1 MKTLYI
7 NQRFIDPSIFL
18 RYPLSIKYAVTD
30 VSAIE
35 DADIILDHS
44 VYILDRFCLTNIY
57 DYVSVEQLNTF
68 ANHSDAQILFLED
81 FTMPVQDTALQI
93 KNLIITHGFKPQS
106 LWFNI
111 AWLHQKVELDNALEA
126 MGIYGVNV
134 QVYNHWL
141 FAIYDQYTTHKPLFD
156 KLKDN
161 AIEKRYSIFTRR
173 YYETR
178 FSLFLELINQDLLK
192 DCEYTFT
199 NFSPEV
205 REYPNPWITKDELK
219 NLDVTK
225 SYKDKKHL
233 IDRWIDGLP
242 YCIDVNNL
250 IESFPLDIYERYS
263 KSGINVVI
271 ETLPIH
277 INYDGA
283 NTQSLM
289 ITEKTFKAIATERPF
304 MLYAP
309 SGSLDMLKKEG
320 FKTFDSW
327 IDESYD
333 KTDIIE
339 EKQKLIVDQL
349 KEFNKLT
356 DAEYYRNLDNAVRT
370 TEYNLHRF
378 LYLGKLS
385 SENSIY
391 YDIGLLQK

>member
-1 MKTLYI
+1 MKT
-7 NQRFIDPSIFL
+7 
-18 RYPLSIKYAVTD
+18 
-30 VSAIE
+30 E
-35 DADIILDHS
+35 
-44 VYILDRFCLTNIY
+44 LTG
-57 DYVSVEQLNTF
+57 
-68 ANHSDAQILFLED
+68 
-81 FTMPVQDTALQI
+81 LQI
-93 KNLIITHGFKPQS
+93 WAK
-106 LWFNI
+106 
-111 AWLHQKVELDNALEA
+111 
-126 MGIYGVNV
+126 V
-134 QVYNHWL
+134 QV
-141 FAIYDQYTTHKPLFD
+141 D
-156 KLKDN
+156 
-161 AIEKRYSIFTRR
+161 
-173 YYETR
+173 
-178 FSLFLELINQDLLK
+178 
-192 DCEYTFT
+192 
-199 NFSPEV
+199 
-205 REYPNPWITKDELK
+205 
-219 NLDVTK
+219 K

-271 ETLPIH
+271 ETSPIH

-320 FKTFDSW
+320 FKTFDFW

-339 EKQKLIVDQL
+339 EKQKLIVGQL

-356 DAEYYRNLDNAVRT
+356 DTEYYRNLDNAART
-370 TEYNLHRF
+370 TNYNLRRF

-385 SENSIY
+385 TENTIY
-391 YDIGLLQK
+391 YDMGLLQK

>member
-1 MKTLYI
+1 
-7 NQRFIDPSIFL
+7 
-18 RYPLSIKYAVTD
+18 
-30 VSAIE
+30 
-35 DADIILDHS
+35 
-44 VYILDRFCLTNIY
+44 
-57 DYVSVEQLNTF
+57 
-68 ANHSDAQILFLED
+68 
-81 FTMPVQDTALQI
+81 MPVQDTALQI
-93 KNLIITHGFKPQS
+93 KNLITTHGFKPQS

-271 ETLPIH
+271 ETSPIH

-356 DAEYYRNLDNAVRT
+356 DTEYYRNLDNAART
-370 TEYNLHRF
+370 TNHNLRRF
-378 LYLGKLS
+378 LKF
-385 SENSIY
+385 
-391 YDIGLLQK
+391 

>member
-1 MKTLYI
+1 MKNIYI
-7 NQRFIDPSIFL
+7 NQRFIDPSVVL
-18 RYPLSIKYAVTD
+18 RYPLITKYSISD
-30 VSAIE
+30 VSTIE
-35 DADIILDHS
+35 GADIVDHS
-44 VYILDRFCLTNIY
+44 VYILERYCLTNIY
-57 DYVSVEQLNTF
+57 DYASVEQLNTF
-68 ANHSDAQILFLED
+68 ANLSDAQLLFLED

-93 KNLIITHGFKPQS
+93 KNLINTHGFNPQS
-106 LWFNI
+106 LWFSI
-111 AWLHQKVELDNALEA
+111 AWVHQKVELENALES
-126 MGIYGVNV
+126 MGIHGVNI

-141 FAIYDQYTTHKPLFD
+141 STIYDQYIRNKSLFD

-219 NLDVTK
+219 NLDITK

-242 YCIDVNNL
+242 YCIDINNL
-250 IESFPLDIYERYS
+250 IDSFPLDIYEKYS

-271 ETLPIH
+271 ETLPKH
-277 INYDGA
+277 AVCNDS

-309 SGSLDMLKKEG
+309 SGSLDILKKEG
-320 FKTFDSW
+320 FKTFDYW

-333 KTDIIE
+333 KTDIVE

-349 KEFNKLT
+349 KEFNKLA
-356 DAEYYRNLDNAVRT
+356 DAEYYRNLDNAAKT
-370 TEYNLHRF
+370 TTYNLRRF
-378 LYLGKLS
+378 LHLGKLS
-385 SENSIY
+385 TENTIY
-391 YDIGLLQK
+391 YDMGLLQK

>member
-1 MKTLYI
+1 MKTIYV
-7 NQRFIDPSIFL
+7 NQRFVDPPVLL
-18 RYPLSIKYAVTD
+18 RYPLITKYSTSDMSVIENT
-30 VSAIE
+30 AIV
-35 DADIILDHS
+35 DHS
-44 VYILDRFCLTNIY
+44 VFILERFCLTDIY
-57 DYVSVEQLNTF
+57 EYATVDQLNTF
-68 ANHSDAQILFLED
+68 ANLSDAQLLFLED

-93 KNLIITHGFKPQS
+93 KNLVNTHGFKPKS

-111 AWLHQKVELDNALEA
+111 AWLHQKVELENALES
-126 MGIYGVNV
+126 MGIYGVNF

-141 FAIYDQYTTHKPLFD
+141 FQIFAQYMLNKPLFE
-156 KLKDN
+156 KLKNN
-161 AIEKRYSIFTRR
+161 AIEKRYSVFTRR
-173 YYETR
+173 YYEAR
-178 FSLFLELINQDLLK
+178 FSLFLDLINQDLLK

-219 NLDVTK
+219 NLDITK

-271 ETLPIH
+271 ETLPKH
-277 INYDGA
+277 PGWHDHT
-283 NTQSLM
+283 TQSLM

-304 MLYAP
+304 MLFAP
-309 SGSLDMLKKEG
+309 SGSLDILKKEG

-333 KTDIIE
+333 NTDVIE
-339 EKQKLIVDQL
+339 EKQKLIVGQL
-349 KEFNKLT
+349 KEFNKLSNT
-356 DAEYYRNLDNAVRT
+356 EYYRNLDNAART
-370 TEYNLHRF
+370 TNHNLRRF

-385 SENSIY
+385 SENTIY